1 MDPRS
6 VLRAANFR
14 CEEAA
19 TEAVS
24 DSLSWRVSG
33 LVLPWISGSPTNQVT
48 AWTLLSE
55 PVRRA
60 LNEGAS
66 RA

>member
-6 VLRAANFR
+6 ILGAANLR

-24 DSLSWRVSG
+24 DELGWRVSG
-33 LVLPWISGSPTNQVT
+33 LVLPWISGSPTMRGT

-55 PVRRA
+55 PVRGA
-60 LNEGAS
+60 LNEGAR